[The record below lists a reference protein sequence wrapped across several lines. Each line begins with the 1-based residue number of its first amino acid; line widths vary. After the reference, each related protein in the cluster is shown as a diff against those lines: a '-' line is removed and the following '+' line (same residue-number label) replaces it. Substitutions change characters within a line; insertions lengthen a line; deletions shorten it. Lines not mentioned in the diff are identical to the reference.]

1 MQNRNERLFLPASTP
16 ELLEGRPGLYPRAVG
31 SVEGR
36 RGSPGEQEHGGG
48 GQGVTSVL
56 RAGNTRLHVGLRTC
70 ASKVAEDSG
79 LCVDGR
85 K

>member
-1 MQNRNERLFLPASTP
+1 M
-16 ELLEGRPGLYPRAVG
+16 
-31 SVEGR
+31 EGR

-79 LCVDGR
+79 LCVDGQQQQILTVL
-85 K
+85 KVNLTVSVV